1 MTEIKVKVCYQV
13 IGKKNEQFCIEPCC
27 SVGTC
32 YSFGKIFIPDDF
44 QVFLNT
50 CDEPIIEIAGKPYML
65 KDVVI
70 NKGGKPYLWNG
81 KTDYAAIPLK
91 FEIEE
96 DTHFS

>member
-1 MTEIKVKVCYQV
+1 
-13 IGKKNEQFCIEPCC
+13 
-27 SVGTC
+27 
-32 YSFGKIFIPDDF
+32 
-44 QVFLNT
+44 
-50 CDEPIIEIAGKPYML
+50 ML

>member
-13 IGKKNEQFCIEPCC
+13 IGKKNEQFCVEPCC

-44 QVFLNT
+44 QVSLNN

-70 NKGGKPYLWNG
+70 NKDGKS
-81 KTDYAAIPLK
+81 DYATKPLK
-91 FEIEE
+91 YEIEE